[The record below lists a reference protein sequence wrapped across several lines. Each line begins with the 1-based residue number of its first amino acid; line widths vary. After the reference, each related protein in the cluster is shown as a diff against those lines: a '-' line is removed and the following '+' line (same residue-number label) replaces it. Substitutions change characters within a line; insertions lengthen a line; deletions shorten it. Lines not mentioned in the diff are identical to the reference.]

1 MSEKFNPD
9 SFSTFLE
16 TVKSSSVPS
25 LQSLLSRRS
34 LLAILNALNRQPEPM
49 DSSSLLSAAGVPI
62 DEFVSDLKQLE
73 SQELVSRQVSGGRE
87 FISLTDSGRKLL
99 DPRA

>member
-1 MSEKFNPD
+1 
-9 SFSTFLE
+9 
-16 TVKSSSVPS
+16 
-25 LQSLLSRRS
+25 
-34 LLAILNALNRQPEPM
+34 M